1 MVSNTYPILRCVER
15 EIGLTDGTVIY
26 TYRIMLLAVADN
38 QEGHT
43 RHRKRM
49 TKATHKIIHCG
60 IMAIITI
67 RTVPPHDS
75 ATEIERQT
83 ASQQS
88 PTYATQRI
96 TGMELR
102 ICSRTSVS

>member
-26 TYRIMLLAVADN
+26 AYRIMLLAVADN

-60 IMAIITI
+60 IMAIITV
-67 RTVPPHDS
+67 RTIPPHDC
-75 ATEIERQT
+75 ATEFERQT
-83 ASQQS
+83 AGQQS
-88 PTYATQRI
+88 PTYAAECI
-96 TGMELR
+96 AGMELR
-102 ICSRTSVS
+102 IRSRTSVS